1 MKNKTFL
8 LLGTNLGDR
17 KKNLTV
23 ARNSIELNVGP
34 IIKASNIYRTA
45 AWGKTDQPD
54 FLNQAVEV
62 ETELPATRVLKE
74 ILEAERIM
82 GRMRSVKWSE
92 RLIDID
98 ILFYGNSV
106 VNTPDLTIPH
116 PQLPHRRFA
125 LVPLAEIAP
134 DFIHPLLSLTIAALL
149 ERCPDLLEVTAI
161 DR

>member
-23 ARNSIELNVGP
+23 ARNTIELNVGP
-34 IIKASNIYRTA
+34 ITKASTIYQTA
-45 AWGKTDQPD
+45 AWGKTDQPE

-62 ETELPATRVLKE
+62 ETELTATRVLKE

-98 ILFYGNSV
+98 ILFYGNLV
-106 VNTPDLTIPH
+106 VNTPELTIPH

-134 DFIHPLLSLTIAALL
+134 DFIHPQLSLTIAGLL
-149 ERCPDLLEVTAI
+149 ERCRDLLEVTAI

>member
-34 IIKASNIYRTA
+34 IIKASTIYRTA

-62 ETELPATRVLKE
+62 ETEFPATRVLKE

-98 ILFYGNSV
+98 ILFYANSV
-106 VNTPDLTIPH
+106 INTPELTIPH
-116 PQLPHRRFA
+116 PQLPYRRFA
-125 LVPLAEIAP
+125 LMPLAEIAP
-134 DFIHPLLSLTIAALL
+134 DFIHPLLNLTIAALL
-149 ERCPDLLEVTAI
+149 ERCPDLLEVTAVE
-161 DR
+161 R

>member
-17 KKNLTV
+17 KKNLAV

-34 IIKASNIYRTA
+34 ITKASTIYQTA
-45 AWGKTDQPD
+45 AWGKTDQPE

-62 ETELPATRVLKE
+62 ETELPATDVLKE

-82 GRMRSVKWSE
+82 GRKRSVKWSE

-106 VNTPDLTIPH
+106 VNTPELTIPH

-134 DFIHPLLSLTIAALL
+134 DFIHPQLSLTIAGLL

>member
-74 ILEAERIM
+74 ILEAERLM

-106 VNTPDLTIPH
+106 VNTPELTIPH

-134 DFIHPLLSLTIAALL
+134 DFIHPLLNLTIAALL
-149 ERCPDLLEVTAI
+149 ERCPDLLEVTAVE
-161 DR
+161 R

>member
-34 IIKASNIYRTA
+34 IIKASTIYRTA

-62 ETELPATRVLKE
+62 ETEFPATRVLKE

-106 VNTPDLTIPH
+106 VNTPELTIPH

-134 DFIHPLLSLTIAALL
+134 DFIHPLLNLTIAALL
-149 ERCPDLLEVTAI
+149 ERCPDLLEVTAVE
-161 DR
+161 R